1 MSKRTLVQ
9 SVTSL
14 HHPKPTPESGTCRP
28 YVVRVVSYTWVAL
41 DSSGTGRALTLPLT
55 THRHAATHYP
65 SSRLPQ
71 MSAPSPDTSKLRSPS
86 NLRER
91 KEADLE
97 SKEVSK
103 PETRQVGVFTA
114 TLK

>member
-1 MSKRTLVQ
+1 
-9 SVTSL
+9 
-14 HHPKPTPESGTCRP
+14 
-28 YVVRVVSYTWVAL
+28 
-41 DSSGTGRALTLPLT
+41 
-55 THRHAATHYP
+55 
-65 SSRLPQ
+65 